1 MAATQQSVFLWRDA
15 MIKQLG
21 EPIWISPLCPS
32 PCVLGNQLNYELW
45 VSLNNRLWG
54 QFKDQLKDQLSD
66 QYD

>member
-1 MAATQQSVFLWRDA
+1 

-45 VSLNNRLWG
+45 VSLNDRLWG